1 MAGYS
6 MIFIVDVTRKEQRLL
21 YSKSLMVIASVD
33 IQRNNGI
40 VFMVRGAS
48 LTRRLYFLILVRG
61 EYFLLENSKSLV

>member
-21 YSKSLMVIASVD
+21 YSRSLMVIASVD

-40 VFMVRGAS
+40 VFMMRGAS
-48 LTRRLYFLILVRG
+48 LTRMLYFLILVRG
-61 EYFLLENSKSLV
+61 ECFLLGNSKSLV